1 VNRILDYIRGEKGMG
16 NARITRTVTS
26 RTLRVTATPL

>member
-1 VNRILDYIRGEKGMG
+1 MG

-26 RTLRVTATPL
+26 RTLRVMAMPL